1 MRFEVHKETPL
12 QPSPPP
18 QGEGLA
24 INMEGPSYA
33 SKDVEVER
41 LREQVALL
49 QGMWGKDKELLRHKD
64 KKLHHQQKPS
74 PTPSHSRGDE
84 REVGDSNKKRDKRSP
99 HSHGE

>member
-24 INMEGPSYA
+24 TNMEGPSYA
-33 SKDVEVER
+33 SKDGEVAR

-49 QGMWGKDKELLRHKD
+49 QRN
-64 KKLHHQQKPS
+64 
-74 PTPSHSRGDE
+74 
-84 REVGDSNKKRDKRSP
+84 VGE
-99 HSHGE
+99 G